1 MYGYFLGMHPTI
13 LSVQVQDLL
22 VAQVLQSESTYAV
35 MAVLN
40 FTRIE
45 DSKCKGQLLGH
56 LGGEDYKEALD
67 LTELT

>member
-1 MYGYFLGMHPTI
+1 M
-13 LSVQVQDLL
+13 QDLL
-22 VAQVLQSESTYAV
+22 VAQVLQTESTYAV

-45 DSKCKGQLLGH
+45 GSKCKEQLLGH

-67 LTELT
+67 LTEPT

>member
-1 MYGYFLGMHPTI
+1 MYGYFLGIHPTV
-13 LSVQVQDLL
+13 LSVQDLL

>member
-1 MYGYFLGMHPTI
+1 MGIFWEHTQQYCRFKM
-13 LSVQVQDLL
+13 QDLL

>member
-1 MYGYFLGMHPTI
+1 M
-13 LSVQVQDLL
+13 QDLL
-22 VAQVLQSESTYAV
+22 VAQVLQTESTYAV

-40 FTRIE
+40 FTRRE

-67 LTELT
+67 LTDLT